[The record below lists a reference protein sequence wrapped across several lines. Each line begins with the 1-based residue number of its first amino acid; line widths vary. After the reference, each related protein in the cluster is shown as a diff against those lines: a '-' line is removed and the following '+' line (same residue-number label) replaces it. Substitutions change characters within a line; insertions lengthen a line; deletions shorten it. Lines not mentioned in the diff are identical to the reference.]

1 MTRFRGSRFQWRCDM
16 ARGMYV
22 LCEIEGVL
30 ARASHRE
37 SVSDADAGALIAGD
51 ELIFSTSRMLRGFAR
66 SGAEVVLIS
75 RRPETLEE
83 PTKRWLK
90 DFGIDYD
97 WLHLA
102 PRGVSFDTHVKR
114 TLAAHKGDLLI
125 AALIHD
131 PILRAVL
138 AESHQR
144 PTIYEV
150 SQ

>member
-1 MTRFRGSRFQWRCDM
+1 M

-30 ARASHRE
+30 ARASHRKA
-37 SVSDADAGALIAGD
+37 VPDADAGALIAGD
-51 ELIFSTSRMLRGFAR
+51 ELIFPTSRMSRGFAR
-66 SGAEVVLIS
+66 SGAEVVPA
-75 RRPETLEE
+75 RTHPEALEG

-97 WLHLA
+97 WLHLV
-102 PRGVSFDTHVKR
+102 PRGVSFETHIKR
-114 TLAAHKGDLLI
+114 TLAEHRSGSMFI
-125 AALIHD
+125 ATLVHD
-131 PILRAVL
+131 PRLRSAL
-138 AESHQR
+138 ADSHQR

>member
-1 MTRFRGSRFQWRCDM
+1 M

-30 ARASHRE
+30 ARTGHRKA
-37 SVSDADAGALIAGD
+37 VPDKDAGALIAGD
-51 ELIFSTSRMLRGFAR
+51 ELIFTTSRMLRGFAR

-75 RRPETLEE
+75 RRPESLERE
-83 PTKRWLK
+83 TKRWLK

-97 WLHLA
+97 WLHLV
-102 PRGVSFDTHVKR
+102 PDGVSFESHIKR
-114 TLAAHKGDLLI
+114 TLAAHKGDMLI
-125 AALIHD
+125 AALVHD
-131 PILRAVL
+131 PRLLSVL
-138 AESHQR
+138 ADSHQR

>member
-1 MTRFRGSRFQWRCDM
+1 M

-30 ARASHRE
+30 ARASHRKA
-37 SVSDADAGALIAGD
+37 VPDADAGALIAGD
-51 ELIFSTSRMLRGFAR
+51 ELIFPTSRMLRGFAR

-75 RRPETLEE
+75 SRPEALEGQ
-83 PTKRWLK
+83 TKRWLK

-97 WLHLA
+97 WLHLV
-102 PRGVSFDTHVKR
+102 PRGVSFETHIKR
-114 TLAAHKGDLLI
+114 TLAEHKGDLLI
-125 AALIHD
+125 AALVHD
-131 PILRAVL
+131 PRLRSAL
-138 AESHQR
+138 ADSHQR

>member
-1 MTRFRGSRFQWRCDM
+1 M
-16 ARGMYV
+16 

-30 ARASHRE
+30 ARASHRKAAP
-37 SVSDADAGALIAGD
+37 DADAGALIAGD
-51 ELIFSTSRMLRGFAR
+51 ELIFPTSRMLRGFAR

-75 RRPETLEE
+75 SRPEALEG

-97 WLHLA
+97 WLHLV
-102 PRGVSFDTHVKR
+102 PRGVSFETHIKR
-114 TLAAHKGDLLI
+114 TLAEHKGDLLI
-125 AALIHD
+125 AALVHD
-131 PILRAVL
+131 PRLRSAL
-138 AESHQR
+138 ADSHQR

>member
-1 MTRFRGSRFQWRCDM
+1 M

-30 ARASHRE
+30 ARTGHRKA
-37 SVSDADAGALIAGD
+37 VPDKDAGALIAGD
-51 ELIFSTSRMLRGFAR
+51 ELIFTTSRMLRGFAR

-75 RRPETLEE
+75 RRPESLERE
-83 PTKRWLK
+83 TKRWLK

-97 WLHLA
+97 WLHLV
-102 PRGVSFDTHVKR
+102 PDGVSFESHIKR
-114 TLAAHKGDLLI
+114 TLAAHKGDMLI
-125 AALIHD
+125 AALGPD
-131 PILRAVL
+131 PRLLSVL
-138 AESHQR
+138 ADSHQR